1 MATRS
6 SIALLNPD
14 ASLSSVYCHWDGYLE
29 HNGKILVEHYAT
41 QSQARQLL
49 DHGNISVLARH
60 MTPLHP
66 DEHSFDKPEQDVC
79 VFYRRDRNE
88 DNEGSVY
95 KTISDWIEND
105 FAGIEFYYLGIPVP
119 HDLYTAI
126 HWLYRTDEAT
136 TFRYV
141 SADLQV
147 ASLNAKAAGL
157 LASWTGYEGEE

>member
-6 SIALLNPD
+6 SIALLNSD
-14 ASLSSVYCHWDGYLE
+14 ASISSVYCHWDGYLE

-41 QSQARQLL
+41 ESAARYLL

-88 DNEGSVY
+88 DNEGSDY
-95 KTISDWIEND
+95 KTIGDWIEND

-119 HDLYTAI
+119 GEHGRLI
-126 HWLYRTDEAT
+126 HWLYKTEHST
-136 TFRYV
+136 SFRYV
-141 SADLQV
+141 SADLD
-147 ASLNAKAAGL
+147 ADRLNARMADV
-157 LASWTGYEGEE
+157 LASWTGYQGE